1 MYGDLGNKLVQD
13 AKRSRNLKKSIQNNK
28 NISDEAAKY
37 GLNDYAKDLIDN
49 IIDETSELGL
59 KATRM
64 SEKFDEVSYDSSMNS
79 NLRDKINKCEFFTT
93 ILTIN
98 RNKRC
103 LLGYE
108 NFRRENIEEFVWDNL
123 THLDNYNEKE
133 KNPQDQC
140 LQSVVDK
147 LDMNEV
153 EYLKEYKNVID
164 DYVMKFPELEIKHK
178 GSYGL
183 LPPKDLHIE
192 VRVIRDGGMVQTEY
206 GVFNLI
212 KDSQI
217 FMRHSDAEQ
226 LLQEGYLQIIKH

>member
-59 KATRM
+59 KATKM
-64 SEKFDEVSYDSSMNS
+64 SEKFEDVPDTN

-123 THLDNYNEKE
+123 THLDTYNEKE
-133 KNPQDQC
+133 VHENKC
-140 LQSVVDK
+140 LQNVVDK

-153 EYLKEYKNVID
+153 EYLKEYKGVID
-164 DYVMKFPELEIKHK
+164 DYVMNFPELEIKHK
-178 GSYGL
+178 GAYGL
-183 LPPKDLHIE
+183 FPPKDLHIE
-192 VRVIRDGGMVQTEY
+192 VRVVKDGGMVQTEY

>member
-59 KATRM
+59 KATKM
-64 SEKFDEVSYDSSMNS
+64 SEKFEEVPDTN

-123 THLDNYNEKE
+123 THLDTYNDKE
-133 KNPQDQC
+133 VHENKG
-140 LQSVVDK
+140 LQSVVEK

-153 EYLKEYKNVID
+153 EYLKEYKGAID
-164 DYVMKFPELEIKHK
+164 DYVMNFPELEIKHK

-192 VRVIRDGGMVQTEY
+192 VRVVKNGGMVQTEY

>member
-1 MYGDLGNKLVQD
+1 MYGDLGNKLIQE
-13 AKRSRNLKKSIQNNK
+13 AKRSRNLKKSIENNK
-28 NISDEAAKY
+28 HIRDEAAKY

-49 IIDETSELGL
+49 IIEETAELGN
-59 KATRM
+59 KATRI
-64 SEKFDEVSYDSSMNS
+64 SEKFDEVSADSSMNS

-93 ILTIN
+93 VLTIN

-108 NFRRENIEEFVWDNL
+108 NYRRENIEEFVWDNL
-123 THLDNYNEKE
+123 TRLDAHNERDMSGQDE
-133 KNPQDQC
+133 KI
-140 LQSVVDK
+140 QSVVSK
-147 LDMNEV
+147 LDMNEA
-153 EYLKEYKNVID
+153 EYLKEYKDVID
-164 DYVMKFPELEIKHK
+164 EYVMNFPELEIKHK

-183 LPPKDLHIE
+183 LPPKELHVE
-192 VRVIRDGGMVQTEY
+192 VRVIKDGGMVQTEY

-217 FMRHSDAEQ
+217 FMRQSDAEQ